1 MDELIRQLLVVGT
14 GMWRHRWIGLI
25 AAWLV
30 GIAGVL
36 TVMSMPD
43 KYEASARIYVDTQS
57 VLQPL
62 MSGLA
67 VQPNVDQQVAMLSRT
82 LLSRPN
88 VQKLVRMS
96 DLDLGTR
103 TEAQKEGL
111 VDALLGTLKIQS
123 AGRDNLYT
131 LSFRDTRPET
141 AKRVVQSL
149 VSIFVE
155 SGMGDKRKDAESA
168 RKFIEDQIRN
178 YEKKLEEGEAR
189 LKEFKLKNMGVAEEG
204 KTYFSRMA
212 DLTAKLSDARLQ
224 LREAENSR
232 DVLKREL
239 SGEEAIPNLLPDASE
254 GSSFISAPE
263 IDSRIDALKRNLD
276 TLLQKY
282 TDKHPDVV
290 GARKIIAQLEE
301 QKQEDLK
308 ARQKAG
314 GGKVAPTNANP
325 VQQQLKISLAEAE
338 ANVAALRAR
347 VSEYESRYA
356 ALRSTAKQQP
366 EVEAEFTQLNRDY
379 EIQKKNYET
388 LVSRREAASMSESME
403 SSTGVA
409 DFRVIDPPRV
419 SPTPVA
425 PNRLLIL
432 PLVLLGSLGL
442 GAAVT
447 FVVTQI
453 RPTVVDTRGLRAV
466 TGLAV
471 LGTVSLLKTDLD
483 IRREKRRVRAFFAAF
498 GALLMSYGAALVM
511 LWLMTAR
518 TA

>member
-67 VQPNVDQQVAMLSRT
+67 VQPNVEQQVAMLSRT

-103 TEAQKEGL
+103 TEAQKES
-111 VDALLGTLKIQS
+111 LLDSLLTTLKIQS

-189 LKEFKLKNMGVAEEG
+189 LKEFKLKNMSVAEEG

-239 SGEEAIPNLLPDASE
+239 SGEEAPPNLLPDASE
-254 GSSFISAPE
+254 GSAFISAPE

-282 TDKHPDVV
+282 TD
-290 GARKIIAQLEE
+290 
-301 QKQEDLK
+301 
-308 ARQKAG
+308 
-314 GGKVAPTNANP
+314 
-325 VQQQLKISLAEAE
+325 
-338 ANVAALRAR
+338 
-347 VSEYESRYA
+347 
-356 ALRSTAKQQP
+356 
-366 EVEAEFTQLNRDY
+366 
-379 EIQKKNYET
+379 
-388 LVSRREAASMSESME
+388 
-403 SSTGVA
+403 
-409 DFRVIDPPRV
+409 
-419 SPTPVA
+419 
-425 PNRLLIL
+425 
-432 PLVLLGSLGL
+432 
-442 GAAVT
+442 
-447 FVVTQI
+447 
-453 RPTVVDTRGLRAV
+453 
-466 TGLAV
+466 
-471 LGTVSLLKTDLD
+471 
-483 IRREKRRVRAFFAAF
+483 
-498 GALLMSYGAALVM
+498 
-511 LWLMTAR
+511 
-518 TA
+518 